1 MLKEVF
7 FKYLQ
12 TNDARRDTASKLKN
26 VISYIFYAFDGI
38 KKKKPG
44 HFRIKFGE
52 TVLAAQQS
60 NNLTNNHNYRYKKN
74 WL

>member
-12 TNDARRDTASKLKN
+12 TNDARRDTAGKLKN

-38 KKKKPG
+38 KKKTRAFS
-44 HFRIKFGE
+44 H
-52 TVLAAQQS
+52 
-60 NNLTNNHNYRYKKN
+60 
-74 WL
+74 